1 MFLCMRV
8 LRGTDSGHFCFYS
21 IEIKLI
27 LSMLKLLTEY
37 VGQKVKKTFFNL
49 VFFGLWDEPSGFD
62 SRVGLF
68 QLRKAHCL
76 WSSTVQIVLVY
87 CVYFGHQ

>member
-1 MFLCMRV
+1 
-8 LRGTDSGHFCFYS
+8 
-21 IEIKLI
+21 
-27 LSMLKLLTEY
+27 MLKLLTEY

-68 QLRKAHCL
+68 QLQKAHCL

-87 CVYFGHQ
+87 CVYLSFLPLPQYKVCEWYFVFVVLTEMKTHI